1 VKKLYEVIKNEKTSF
16 ILVGVGIVLIC
27 IAFLLFIW
35 CDYSLNFHSEINA
48 EKFGQLGDF
57 IGGIVGSIW
66 ALAGMLLFY
75 IALTEQRKDIKTNQ
89 EALKNQIAALNN
101 QVEEF
106 KLQRKELE
114 SSRKVY
120 EQQSKTLKVQQFES
134 NFYSLLNIYMSIKA
148 DLNKLA
154 ETGDYFKEVFDKIV
168 IPYDPNKNCLIH
180 HDDSI
185 KSYLSIYNI
194 EKGHLSHYFKSIY

>member
-1 VKKLYEVIKNEKTSF
+1 MKKLYEVIKNEKTSF

-148 DLNKLA
+148 DLNKLVKL
-154 ETGDYFKEVFDKIV
+154 ETILKKF
-168 IPYDPNKNCLIH
+168 
-180 HDDSI
+180 SI
-185 KSYLSIYNI
+185 KL
-194 EKGHLSHYFKSIY
+194 